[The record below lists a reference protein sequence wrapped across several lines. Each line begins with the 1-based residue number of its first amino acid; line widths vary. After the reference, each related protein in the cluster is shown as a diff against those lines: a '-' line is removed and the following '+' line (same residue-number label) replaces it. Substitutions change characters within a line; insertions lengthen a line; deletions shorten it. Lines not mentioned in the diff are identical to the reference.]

1 MPEPIGWNRRG
12 VLRAGA
18 AAAAVAAGGGLL
30 AACGLGRAS
39 SPDREDDQEEGGWS
53 GTLLDPPFEKPD
65 VTFTDVDGRPFPFRT
80 ATEGKLTLLFFGYT
94 NCPDVCPV
102 YLNTLAR
109 AKEGIG
115 SGPGSRPQVLFVGV
129 DVKRD
134 TPAVM
139 KTYLGNI
146 DPEFIGLTASE
157 DVIATAIKAVHGAPV
172 EIGAPQADG
181 SYLVGHPAQVTVY
194 TKDDLAHRIYPYG
207 VRQAAW
213 TRDLPLL
220 DEGQYR

>member
-1 MPEPIGWNRRG
+1 MNRPRSHP
-12 VLRAGA
+12 LASHASAGRQRVVVILA
-18 AAAAVAAGGGLL
+18 IAGLLL
-30 AACGLGRAS
+30 AAGCG
-39 SPDREDDQEEGGWS
+39 S
-53 GTLLDPPFEKPD
+53 GDEAAAGNKPD
-65 VTFTDVDGRPFPFRT
+65 SKYSGVVLGEPTNRPQFTLTDLDGNPFDFYEQT
-80 ATEGKLTLLFFGYT
+80 DGKLTFLFFGYT